1 SRSTSFEVRYSRSRR
16 SALRGRRGVTVR
28 FTMVKGSRAVRGFFI
43 GKALS
48 VAETFRIKAL
58 LRRVVLGH
66 HNVARGVTKYWIGT
80 AASFRLDVGPPDHL
94 RPLFLVI
101 CDEFSELGRRAG
113 THHAAKIG
121 KPRPHLGI
129 GERRIDFVVELVDDF
144 GRRVPRR
151 EKTKPPA
158 CLVARQEIGHGR
170 DIPQSLLARRAG

>member
-1 SRSTSFEVRYSRSRR
+1 
-16 SALRGRRGVTVR
+16 
-28 FTMVKGSRAVRGFFI
+28 MVKWSRAVRGFFI

-66 HNVARGVTKYWIGT
+66 HNVARGVTKYRIGT

-113 THHAAKIG
+113 THRAAEIG

-129 GERRIDFVVELVDDF
+129 GERRIDFLIELVDDLGPRF
-144 GRRVPRR
+144 LGRV
-151 EKTKPPA
+151 KTYP
-158 CLVARQEIGHGR
+158 
-170 DIPQSLLARRAG
+170 